1 MHGFNSSSVLGK
13 PRVVLDPWLC
23 LQPTGPELVQRLQQV
38 AELWLVRELWH
49 ILDNSVFFTQHPGA
63 LMARFPVGE
72 ANATEHASLP
82 PSVDTAESA
91 NSWAWL
97 GESLRVWD
105 AIRLS
110 RDLAGLKL
118 FWLGDGL
125 SESLLPDGIST
136 AIHPTNEHLVESLDA
151 ALLPDSPLACGQRD
165 AVALSVAL
173 GGAPILGV
181 LDDRNEAA
189 APCQWLRFPSEATR
203 TVADGYAEWER
214 ARWLN
219 ILGSSYCFP
228 LLWGGLRLVV
238 SNIHIP
244 NWVSSVALNAEGADE
259 SCSTTA
265 PDIPP
270 IDGHQLRLYWH
281 TL

>member
-1 MHGFNSSSVLGK
+1 MLGK

-49 ILDNSVFFTQHPGA
+49 ILDNSVYFTHHPSA
-63 LMARFPVGE
+63 LMDRLPTGE
-72 ANATEHASLP
+72 ANETERSSRAQ
-82 PSVDTAESA
+82 SVDTEESTS
-91 NSWAWL
+91 SWAWL

-136 AIHPTNEHLVESLDA
+136 AIHPINEHLVETLDSVFQ
-151 ALLPDSPLACGQRD
+151 PDSPLACGQRD
-165 AVALSVAL
+165 ALALAAAL

-181 LDDRNEAA
+181 LDDRTAVAE
-189 APCQWLRFPSEATR
+189 PCQWLRFPREATC
-203 TVADGYAEWER
+203 TVADAYAQWER
-214 ARWLN
+214 ARWLE
-219 ILGSSYCFP
+219 ILGSCYCFP

-238 SNIHIP
+238 SNVHLPDLI
-244 NWVSSVALNAEGADE
+244 SSAALNIEGSDE
-259 SCSTTA
+259 TCSATA
-265 PDIPP
+265 PEIPP
-270 IDGHQLRLYWH
+270 IDGRRLRLYWQ